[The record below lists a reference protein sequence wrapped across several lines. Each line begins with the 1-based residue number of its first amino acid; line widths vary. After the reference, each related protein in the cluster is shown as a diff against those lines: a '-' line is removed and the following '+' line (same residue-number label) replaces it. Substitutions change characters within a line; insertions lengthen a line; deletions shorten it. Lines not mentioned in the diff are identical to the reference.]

1 MKKCSPWK
9 NLNKALFNIPLETDL
24 VVEDVVVLLDVV
36 VELLVVDGVVD
47 GVVVVLDE
55 VVLEVVVEDFK
66 LSSLLTT
73 IVFDSS
79 RSITEGCSIKRA
91 LF

>member
-1 MKKCSPWK
+1 MK
-9 NLNKALFNIPLETDL
+9 
-24 VVEDVVVLLDVV
+24 DVVVLLDVV